1 MMVLMFIADD
11 RRFGAAHMALLD
23 RLSLPTSVSRIEHQQ
38 PPPNVRFWLLQGPV
52 KWPALFARARRAQ
65 YACARLPAS
74 VRVPQPAPQPF
85 DPFRLV
91 HRIYF
96 SRSDRF
102 PSAPFSAT
110 TSRASISRARAG
122 YTGSN
127 QPIRICE
134 ASVTSIQSLINT
146 TRRRKARYPDHGRPS
161 VMSSSRLY
169 WLLGQSAEESM
180 GTSGARI
187 ESERIKGRSEAALLT
202 GWTRE

>member
-127 QPIRICE
+127 QPYQDLRGFCYEHPIFDQYDAPQEGPLSGLRSSVGDEQLQVVLAAGPIR
-134 ASVTSIQSLINT
+134 
-146 TRRRKARYPDHGRPS
+146 
-161 VMSSSRLY
+161 
-169 WLLGQSAEESM
+169 
-180 GTSGARI
+180 
-187 ESERIKGRSEAALLT
+187 
-202 GWTRE
+202 